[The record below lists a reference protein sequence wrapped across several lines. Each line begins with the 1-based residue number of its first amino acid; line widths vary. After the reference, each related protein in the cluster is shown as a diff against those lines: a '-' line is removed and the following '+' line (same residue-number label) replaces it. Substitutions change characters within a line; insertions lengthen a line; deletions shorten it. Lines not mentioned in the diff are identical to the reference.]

1 MFSII
6 KGHLLFGFP
15 WYLNHCNLDLKSP
28 KRREINPLCMRLCIW
43 HYHHYHRNPQYL
55 LCVESKM
62 LTVKVTVRKT
72 WEWQVES
79 HLGTASETWMQSVP
93 HTCWLDSEFY
103 LFHAP
108 KSWKGD
114 SCLSSQILLPEPQR
128 CVPTQLRNEDGFF
141 YIFIIA
147 SQSWLK
153 KGLLRHIVSRYK

>member
-1 MFSII
+1 M
-6 KGHLLFGFP
+6 
-15 WYLNHCNLDLKSP
+15 YLTLSSLSYKSP
-28 KRREINPLCMRLCIW
+28 VSTMCT
-43 HYHHYHRNPQYL
+43 
-55 LCVESKM
+55 ESKM

-108 KSWKGD
+108 KSWKVD

-128 CVPTQLRNEDGFF
+128 CVPTQPRNEDGFF

-153 KGLLRHIVSRYK
+153 KGLFKTYCFKIQVDSLGFQIKIHIAIVYVWEREYE